1 MKALLRAAM
10 KWKPTSHQ
18 LSAKMNNTAFLA
30 NHHYTDQPSF
40 FQKPPKAELRP
51 SNPRKGGQRFL
62 CASLSKDPSIIEEGG
77 FFFFLMHIYHFPAFE
92 ISDEV
97 DEKTLGKMRIF
108 WAGRASKRSSEIL
121 LKQQQAHES
130 ARKGF
135 ETLSDAMDRLPGHRD

>member
-1 MKALLRAAM
+1 M

-18 LSAKMNNTAFLA
+18 LSAKMNNTTFLA
-30 NHHYTDQPSF
+30 NRHHTDQPSF

-62 CASLSKDPSIIEEGG
+62 CASLSKDPSIIEEV
-77 FFFFLMHIYHFPAFE
+77 FFFFLMHIYRFPAFE
-92 ISDEV
+92 ISSEV
-97 DEKTLGKMRIF
+97 AEKTLGKMRIF
-108 WAGRASKRSSEIL
+108 LAGRASKRSSETL
-121 LKQQQAHES
+121 LKQQRAHES